1 MNCLHKRIMV
11 SSPQGQYPA
20 TCVDLTDEGNLVIV
34 EQNGTQTILRAGEIS
49 VRL

>member
-11 SSPQGQYPA
+11 SSPQGQYSA

-34 EQNGTQTILRAGEIS
+34 NQNGTQTILRAGEIS